1 MTNDLGT
8 AHSRPPLLGFLPQ
21 RLFVPRGPIAYL
33 ALAWPVVTIP
43 SLLLSA
49 LVLGAAGQ
57 EAGPSFEGRGP
68 ALFGLLVLFA
78 PAVETLIM
86 GTVLV
91 LLKQAVGVVP
101 AVLLSA
107 FGWGIAH
114 SFSAPAWGLVIWWPF
129 LIFSTAF
136 LVWEARGFWRAYAL
150 VTALHAL
157 QNLVPAALV
166 AFGQG

>member
-1 MTNDLGT
+1 MMHDPET
-8 AHSRPPLLGFLPQ
+8 ADPRPSLLRFLPK

-33 ALAWPVVTIP
+33 ALAWPIVTIP

-49 LVLGAAGQ
+49 LVLGTAGQ

-91 LLKQAVGVVP
+91 LLNRAMGVGP

-107 FGWGIAH
+107 LGWGIAH
-114 SFSAPAWGLVIWWPF
+114 SYSAPAWGLVIWWPF

-150 VTALHAL
+150 VTGLHAL

-166 AFGQG
+166 AFRQG